1 VVRGAHSTLDVQGI
15 PPKTSPRWS
24 IDQVDVSFGTWSPD
38 DSKLVYHE
46 MTDDEGESPTIGIFD
61 PATGKN
67 LPFDVHGKYP
77 PQLTWESNS
86 ALLIRARVES
96 VTPKTYQDPVHAG
109 GRLREGRS
117 LDDRAGRLDH
127 PGHPAQRLTGQRD

>member
-38 DSKLVYHE
+38 DSKL
-46 MTDDEGESPTIGIFD
+46 
-61 PATGKN
+61 A
-67 LPFDVHGKYP
+67 
-77 PQLTWESNS
+77 
-86 ALLIRARVES
+86 
-96 VTPKTYQDPVHAG
+96 VHAG